1 MPAAQRESVRDFA
14 VARSDKRLD
23 IGCDVARR
31 RETLGYSPAQLSESA
46 RVLEKHLVLIEGGAT
61 FEGSHEVACA
71 ALDALERLEGLRA
84 GKAHLYIVS

>member
-14 VARSDKRLD
+14 VARSETRQD
-23 IGCDVARR
+23 IGWDVARR

-46 RVLEKHLVLIEGGAT
+46 RVLEQHLVLIEGGVT
-61 FEGSHEVACA
+61 FEGSHKVAVA
-71 ALDALERLEGLRA
+71 ALEAIERLEELRA